1 MRFVVT
7 CVFLVACGKGDT
19 PPPPSSG
26 ALLTQESGP
35 KTRPSHDP
43 SRGNDVQEPT
53 PSRAQDVFF
62 NQCAMCHGS
71 AGRGDGPGAS
81 ALQVKPR
88 NYTDPKWQ
96 ASVTDEDIK
105 KIILLGSK
113 GVGKSNG
120 MPDFK
125 EKLKDD
131 PETLD
136 GLVKIVRSFG
146 TKQ

>member
-1 MRFVVT
+1 MRFVVA
-7 CVFLVACGKGDT
+7 CVLLVACGKGDT

-35 KTRPSHDP
+35 KNRASH
-43 SRGNDVQEPT
+43 GNDVQQPT
-53 PSRAQDVFF
+53 PSRAEEIFY

-81 ALQVKPR
+81 ALQVEPR
-88 NYTDPKWQ
+88 NYTDPQWQ

-113 GVGKSNG
+113 
-120 MPDFK
+120 
-125 EKLKDD
+125 
-131 PETLD
+131 
-136 GLVKIVRSFG
+136 
-146 TKQ
+146 

>member
-1 MRFVVT
+1 MRFLVV
-7 CVFLVACGKGDT
+7 VVVLVACGKGDK
-19 PPPPSSG
+19 PPPPSAG

-35 KTRPSHDP
+35 QAQAKKPSQDI
-43 SRGNDVQEPT
+43 QPT
-53 PSRAQDVFF
+53 GGRAEEIFF

-71 AGRGDGPGAS
+71 DGRGNGPGAS

-88 NYTDPKWQ
+88 NYTDAAWQ
-96 ASVTDEDIK
+96 ASVTDDDIK
-105 KIILLGSK
+105 QIILLGSK

-125 EKLKDD
+125 EKLRGD

-136 GLVKIVRSFG
+136 GLVRIVRSFG
-146 TKQ
+146 KKQ

>member
-1 MRFVVT
+1 MRFLVAAVL
-7 CVFLVACGKGDT
+7 LVACGKGDK

-35 KTRPSHDP
+35 KNKASHGDEVDQRP
-43 SRGNDVQEPT
+43 G
-53 PSRAQDVFF
+53 RAEEIFF

-71 AGRGDGPGAS
+71 DGRGNGPGAA

-88 NYTDPKWQ
+88 NYTDVAWQ
-96 ASVTDEDIK
+96 KSVTDDDIK
-105 KIILLGSK
+105 QIILLGSK

-125 EKLKDD
+125 DKLRGD

-136 GLVKIVRSFG
+136 GLVRIVRSFG
-146 TKQ
+146 KPQ